1 MSISVILI
9 QDKKTN
15 MFSIENDY
23 LSVIILPAGAEL
35 KSLYNKNAGL
45 EYMWDGDPAF
55 WAKTSPVLFPIVGSL
70 KNDLFYFADKSYQL
84 SRHGFAREMD
94 FAVTDQ
100 TSSSITFTLKSSEAT
115 LQKFPFPFRFHIIY
129 SITKDQLQ
137 VTYRVVN
144 TGDHPMYFSIGA
156 HPAFKVPL
164 IPGSDYTDHYLEFN
178 KTETAGKWPIS
189 KDGLIETVPIPLLSN
204 TQLLPLTK
212 ELFYTDAIVF
222 KQLQSTSVNLL
233 SNRSPHG
240 LQFDFTGFPYL
251 GIWAAKNADFVC
263 IEPWCGIADPV
274 TSNQQLTDKEGI
286 NSLSAND
293 EFERSW
299 RVKVF

>member
-1 MSISVILI
+1 
-9 QDKKTN
+9 
-15 MFSIENDY
+15 MFSIENNH
-23 LSVIILPAGAEL
+23 LSVSIQSTGAEL

-45 EYMWDGDPAF
+45 EYMWDADPAF
-55 WAKTSPVLFPIVGSL
+55 WAKTSPVLFPIVGSV
-70 KNDLFYFADKSYQL
+70 KDDSYYFDNELYSL

-94 FAVTDQ
+94 FEVADQ
-100 TSSSITFTLKSSEAT
+100 TSSSITFTLTSSNAT
-115 LQKFPFPFRFHIIY
+115 RKKFPFDFRLDIIY

-137 VTYRVVN
+137 VTYKVTN
-144 TGDHPMYFSIGA
+144 SGDHRMYFSIGG

-178 KTETAGKWPIS
+178 KEENAGRWPIS
-189 KDGLIETVPIPLLSN
+189 KDGLIETVPIPLLNN
-204 TQLLPLTK
+204 TRLLPLAK
-212 ELFYTDAIVF
+212 ELFFTDAIVF
-222 KQLQSTSVNLL
+222 KDLQSDSVSLL

-240 LQFDFTGFPYL
+240 LQFDFDGFPYL

-286 NSLSAND
+286 NILSAGG